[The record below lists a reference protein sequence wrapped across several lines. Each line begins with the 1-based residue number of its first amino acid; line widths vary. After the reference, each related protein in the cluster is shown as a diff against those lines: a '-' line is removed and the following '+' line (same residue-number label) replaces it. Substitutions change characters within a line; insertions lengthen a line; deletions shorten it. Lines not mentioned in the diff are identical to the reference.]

1 MYICIYIY
9 LYNIYLYLYFNIIY
23 NIYVYK
29 LYINENLL
37 VKSDLILTV
46 VSSPMFCPIAFSILS
61 LFYQTELEILVR
73 FM

>member
-1 MYICIYIY
+1 M
-9 LYNIYLYLYFNIIY
+9 
-23 NIYVYK
+23 